1 MIEELLI
8 EQKKEI
14 TSYRI
19 YKRLSETVRDPGNQA
34 TLKTISDAEL
44 SHYNSLKSI
53 TQTDVKPRRFYA
65 MFFYAVARIFGLTF
79 GLKLLERDEA
89 DATKGYA
96 KLSEAHPQ
104 VAGFIDDEEL
114 HEQQLIAMINEEK
127 LNYVGS
133 IVLGLNDALVELT
146 GALAGFTFAFQNT
159 QLIAVTGLI
168 TGISASL
175 SMAASEYLSTVSES
189 GDRRGSLRSSL
200 YTGVAYVIT
209 VAVLVLPYLLIRNP
223 FISLGVMLSAAVFII
238 LVFNFYVSVA
248 KDTGFKRRFWEM
260 VLISLGVS
268 AVSFLIG
275 LLVKDVF
282 GIQM

>member
-1 MIEELLI
+1 MQELLT
-8 EQKKEI
+8 EQKNEI
-14 TSYRI
+14 TSYLI
-19 YKRLSETVRDPGNQA
+19 YKKLSETVRDASNRQ

-44 SHYNSLKSI
+44 VHYNALKSI
-53 TQTDVKPRRFYA
+53 THTNVKPRRLYA
-65 MFFYAVARIFGLTF
+65 AFFYIVARLFGLTF
-79 GLKLLERDEA
+79 GLKLLERGET
-89 DATKGYA
+89 DATDSYR
-96 KLSEAHPQ
+96 KLASSHPE
-104 VAGFIDDEEL
+104 VAVFADDEEV

-127 LNYVGS
+127 LKFVGS

-159 QLIAVTGLI
+159 RLIAVTGLI

-189 GDRRGSLRSSL
+189 GDRREALKSSL
-200 YTGVAYVIT
+200 YTGAAYVIT
-209 VAVLVLPYLLIRNP
+209 VVLLILPYLLIVNP
-223 FISLGVMLSAAVFII
+223 FVSLGVTLAAAVLII
-238 LVFNFYVSVA
+238 LVFNFYISVA

-275 LLVKDVF
+275 LLVKNLF
-282 GIQM
+282 GIEI